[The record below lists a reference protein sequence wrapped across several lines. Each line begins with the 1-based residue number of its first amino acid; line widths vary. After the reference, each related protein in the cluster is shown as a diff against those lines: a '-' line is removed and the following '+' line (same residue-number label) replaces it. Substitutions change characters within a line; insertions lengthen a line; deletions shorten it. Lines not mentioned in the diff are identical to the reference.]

1 MNKNTI
7 KTYVLLAA
15 LGGLLVLIGGA
26 IFGGNGAIIGLVIG
40 LVFVGASY
48 WFSDTIAIKAA
59 RARPVTEQEMPDYYA
74 TVRELTQRAEM
85 PMPKLYVSP
94 SPQPNAFATGR
105 NPHHAAVAVAPKRR
119 ACSSLRSSRSI
130 ARICDAPAMRAP

>member
-26 IFGGNGAIIGLVIG
+26 ILGGNGAIIGLVIG

-48 WFSDTIAIKAA
+48 WFSDKLAIKAA
-59 RARPVTEQEMPDYYA
+59 GAQPVTEQEMPEYYA
-74 TVRELTQRAEM
+74 IVRELTEKAGM

-105 NPHHAAVAVAPKRR
+105 TPNHAAVA
-119 ACSSLRSSRSI
+119 
-130 ARICDAPAMRAP
+130 